1 MDGGYV
7 IGDLHPLRPTQLS
20 CKPPAIRLGIAL
32 WGEIALQSSF
42 LRSLAAFLTSR
53 FS

>member
-7 IGDLHPLRPTQLS
+7 IGDPHPLRPTQLS

-32 WGEIALQSSF
+32 WGDRIAIQL
-42 LRSLAAFLTSR
+42 LAFHWLL
-53 FS
+53 F